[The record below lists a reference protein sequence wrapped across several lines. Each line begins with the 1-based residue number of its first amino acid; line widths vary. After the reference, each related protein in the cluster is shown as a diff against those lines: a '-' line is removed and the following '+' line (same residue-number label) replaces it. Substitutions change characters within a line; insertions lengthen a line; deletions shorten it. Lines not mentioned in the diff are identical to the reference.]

1 MKKTQNGLQDKCP
14 AVNNCVG
21 GQGMEVNPSF
31 LGKKKMR
38 ESFQIRSE
46 FLYMPTGHGNSFC
59 NPKGLKTSE
68 ITRESLEKFNV
79 YCTVSILLWMH
90 ISFFISHAYILWLW
104 GGVMYHL
111 DWADL
116 KCWGCHHRMNRSF
129 SPFMRSFH
137 LLNILLS
144 ITACSRF
151 SFILVTVLDFLT
163 LLFSLQ
169 ASPEL
174 IYSIPVVHQTPA
186 VDLNH
191 YWAHTLQRVGGQC

>member
-1 MKKTQNGLQDKCP
+1 M
-14 AVNNCVG
+14 
-21 GQGMEVNPSF
+21 PS
-31 LGKKKMR
+31 
-38 ESFQIRSE
+38 
-46 FLYMPTGHGNSFC
+46 GHGNSFC
-59 NPKGLKTSE
+59 NPKGSKTSE

-79 YCTVSILLWMH
+79 YCTVSILLWIH
-90 ISFFISHAYILWLW
+90 ISFFISLAYTVYCGC

-116 KCWGCHHRMNRSF
+116 KCWRYHHRMNRSF
-129 SPFMRSFH
+129 SPLMRSFY

-174 IYSIPVVHQTPA
+174 ICSIPVVHQTPA

-191 YWAHTLQRVGGQC
+191 CWAHTLQRVGGQC